1 VSIEIAAYKI
11 GFLFTVV
18 VDDVVEVNEEEE
30 GIKSLDSDV
39 DDG

>member
-1 VSIEIAAYKI
+1 MSIEIAAYKV

-18 VDDVVEVNEEEE
+18 VGDLIEVDEEE
-30 GIKSLDSDV
+30 GIVSLDSDV